1 MTGARRIGLNGSML
15 MCIGARRTLATIV
28 AMVAACS
35 LFAAT
40 AAWAAPETAR
50 KHAAKPKDTK
60 AAPAQRGPAQG
71 TEANT
76 STTAHTRTQAHGH
89 SPTFRPSR
97 GAAAADA
104 KRLGAL
110 VGKECTGRAEMPRS
124 ETQWVVLC
132 SNGKT
137 FVVEPAAAHQPVIA
151 PVECSLAGTGPE
163 PACFPEPAQ
172 QASPGPATPAQ

>member
-15 MCIGARRTLATIV
+15 MCTGARRTLAIIV
-28 AMVAACS
+28 AMAAACS
-35 LFAAT
+35 LFMAAG
-40 AAWAAPETAR
+40 AAPETAR
-50 KHAAKPKDTK
+50 KPAHKPKDTK
-60 AAPAQRGPAQG
+60 AAPAQRGPMQG

-76 STTAHTRTQAHGH
+76 PTTAHTRTQPRGH
-89 SPTFRPSR
+89 APTFRPSR

-110 VGKECTGRAEMPRS
+110 VGKECTGRAEMPRN

-137 FVVEPAAAHQPVIA
+137 
-151 PVECSLAGTGPE
+151 
-163 PACFPEPAQ
+163 
-172 QASPGPATPAQ
+172 